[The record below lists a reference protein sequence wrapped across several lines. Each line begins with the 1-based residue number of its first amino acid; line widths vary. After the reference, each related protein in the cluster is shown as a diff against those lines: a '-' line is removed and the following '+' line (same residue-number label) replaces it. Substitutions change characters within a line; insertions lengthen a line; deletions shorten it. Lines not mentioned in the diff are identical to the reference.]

1 MHILVYGCTRLTDA
15 LAPAL
20 VQDGHQVTVLDPD
33 ADRLAILGKQTDVA
47 TIWAR
52 EPLMYDYL
60 QEGKISASDAFFALT
75 EEDHKN
81 VLLCQIAS
89 QIFNVPSVICRLTDP
104 QLQDLY
110 GRLGLTVL
118 DCGPDFLSSARHYL
132 EQ

>member
-1 MHILVYGCTRLTDA
+1 MQILVYGCSRLTDA
-15 LAPAL
+15 LAPEL

-33 ADRLAILGKQTDVA
+33 ADRLAILKKQTGVA

-60 QEGKISASDAFFALT
+60 QEARIGASDAFLALT

-81 VLLCQIAS
+81 VLLSQIAS
-89 QIFNVPSVICRLTDP
+89 QIFNVPSVVCRLTDP

-110 GRLGLTVL
+110 GRLGLTVM
-118 DCGPDFLSSARHYL
+118 DSGPDFLSSVRHYL